1 MLSTYTKTKTTIQN
15 QIASNTIVVGQVF
28 ISNHYVFEQAYQNEK
43 FVLELYIHLKSMHA
57 FISAA

>member
-28 ISNHYVFEQAYQNEK
+28 ISNHYVFEQAYQNRN
-43 FVLELYIHLKSMHA
+43 FYIHSKSMHA